1 MDALIMHF
9 VCADIDRG
17 DGWLL
22 PRFINAKA
30 ERKQ

>member
-1 MDALIMHF
+1 LIMHF